1 VRTPAG
7 VSVVLST
14 YNQPRWL
21 EKALWG
27 YAAQRFT
34 NFEVLVADDGSGPET
49 ADVIERLRGR
59 NHFRLVHVW
68 HEDRGFRKTEILN
81 RAVLAASG
89 DYLVFSDGD
98 CIPHSDFVATHVRLA
113 RERQFLSGGY
123 LKLPMSVSERITE
136 DDVRS
141 GRAFDASWLRAQ
153 GWRGGRRALRLPR
166 SSAVATLLDALTPT
180 RATWNGHNA
189 STWREAIVAV
199 NGFDLDM
206 GYGGEDRALG
216 ERLVNLGFRGRRVR
230 FRAPC
235 LHLDHPRPYADAAV
249 ISANRR
255 ARKEIRRSQDVR
267 TQRGL
272 AEVAGES
279 ATPQAARP
287 DVRVPLSPSS

>member
-7 VSVVLST
+7 VSVILST

-27 YAAQRFT
+27 YAAQRFAD
-34 NFEVLVADDGSGPET
+34 FELLVADDGSGPET
-49 ADVIERLRGR
+49 ADVVARVRSRYALRLMY
-59 NHFRLVHVW
+59 VW

-81 RAVLAASG
+81 RAILAASG
-89 DYLVFSDGD
+89 DYLIFSDGD
-98 CIPHSDFVATHVRLA
+98 CIPHPQFVATHVRLA
-113 RERQFLSGGY
+113 RERRFLSGGY
-123 LKLPMSVSERITE
+123 LKLPMSVSEQITE

-141 GRAFDASWLRAQ
+141 GRAFDASWLAAR

-166 SSAVATLLDALTPT
+166 SPVLASVLDALTPT

-189 STWREAIVAV
+189 STWRDAIVAV

-216 ERLVNLGFRGRRVR
+216 ERLMNLGFRGRRVR

-235 LHLDHPRPYADAAV
+235 LHLDHARPYADPEV
-249 ISANRR
+249 IRANRR
-255 ARKEIRRSQDVR
+255 ARAQIQRSRDVR
-267 TQRGL
+267 THRGL
-272 AEVAGES
+272 AEVARES
-279 ATPQAARP
+279 ARGSGPGGHA
-287 DVRVPLSPSS
+287 PLSPSS

>member
-27 YAAQRFT
+27 YAAQRYT
-34 NFEVLVADDGSGPET
+34 DFEVLVADDGSGPET
-49 ADVIERLRGR
+49 AEVVARLRRR
-59 NHFRLVHVW
+59 NELRLTHVW

-89 DYLVFSDGD
+89 DYLIFSDGD
-98 CIPHSDFVATHVRLA
+98 CIPHPDFVATHVRLA
-113 RERQFLSGGY
+113 RERCFLSGGY
-123 LKLPMSVSERITE
+123 LKLPRRVSERISE

-141 GRAFDASWLRAQ
+141 GRAFDPSWLRTQ

-166 SSAVATLLDALTPT
+166 SPALATVLDALTPT

-189 STWREAIVAV
+189 STWRDAIVAV

-216 ERLVNLGFRGRRVR
+216 ERLVNLGLRGRRVR

-235 LHLDHPRPYADAAV
+235 LHLEHPRPYANPHV

-255 ARKEIRRSQDVR
+255 LRETIRRSRDTR
-267 TQRGL
+267 TPRGL
-272 AEVAGES
+272 AELARES
-279 ATPQAARP
+279 TISTDTRG
-287 DVRVPLSPSS
+287 PLSPSS

>member
-1 VRTPAG
+1 
-7 VSVVLST
+7 VVLST

-49 ADVIERLRGR
+49 ADVVARLRDRSGLR
-59 NHFRLVHVW
+59 VVHVW

-89 DYLVFSDGD
+89 DYLIFSDGD
-98 CIPHSDFVATHVRLA
+98 CIPHPEFVATHVRLA
-113 RERQFLSGGY
+113 RERRFLSGGY

-141 GRAFDASWLRAQ
+141 GRAFDASWLAAQ
-153 GWRGGRRALRLPR
+153 GWRAGRRAFRLPR
-166 SSAVATLLDALTPT
+166 SRVVATVLDALTPT

-189 STWREAIVAV
+189 STWRDAIVAV

-216 ERLVNLGFRGRRVR
+216 ERLMNLGFRGHGVR

-235 LHLDHPRPYADAAV
+235 LHLDHPRPYADAE
-249 ISANRR
+249 IIRANRR
-255 ARKEIRRSQDVR
+255 AREAIRRSRDVR
-267 TQRGL
+267 TRRGL
-272 AEVAGES
+272 AEVARES
-279 ATPQAARP
+279 AAAGPSGP
-287 DVRVPLSPSS
+287 DAHAPPSPSS